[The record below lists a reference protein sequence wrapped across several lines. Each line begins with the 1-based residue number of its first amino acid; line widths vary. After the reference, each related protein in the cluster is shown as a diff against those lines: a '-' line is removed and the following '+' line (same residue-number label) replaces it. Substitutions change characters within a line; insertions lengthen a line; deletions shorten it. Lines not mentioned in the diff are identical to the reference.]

1 MNEESVNL
9 GSSLEVQW
17 LGLSAFTTMALS
29 SIPGQETKIWQVAQC
44 SRKKKKS
51 VHLFSHYFSYQ
62 LKIDPSFI
70 HLSFQLIS
78 QPVRSDSFIYDSS
91 RMYIS
96 MLYLDRLAHLLII
109 WNSDSLN
116 ELLVTESSAP
126 SFMRPSVFLKL
137 VTDLN
142 PSIACFSLHPHPSVF
157 SFVCLI
163 IHSFIHLDSYI
174 CHSVPPT
181 THSFLCSPVPLNRL
195 VHMFF
200 HELSHPT
207 IHTSHWFIKFI
218 YLSVDHLVIN

>member
-1 MNEESVNL
+1 MYFPTEAHFIT
-9 GSSLEVQW
+9 
-17 LGLSAFTTMALS
+17 LS
-29 SIPGQETKIWQVAQC
+29 GGVDN
-44 SRKKKKS
+44 
-51 VHLFSHYFSYQ
+51 FSQ
-62 LKIDPSFI
+62 KRLQILKI
-70 HLSFQLIS
+70 
-78 QPVRSDSFIYDSS
+78 
-91 RMYIS
+91 
-96 MLYLDRLAHLLII
+96 
-109 WNSDSLN
+109 
-116 ELLVTESSAP
+116 
-126 SFMRPSVFLKL
+126 
-137 VTDLN
+137 DLN